1 METIP
6 SVHFLCPFSE
16 FLGQAAV
23 VGHGPLS
30 EGEAFCPGHL
40 LQSGQHGRDVH
51 ITAFE
56 EFLQGLACL
65 RDLRMQGKGHPVD
78 IQIMLLPQF
87 FNTPGN
93 EIAPGSDV
101 VRKDLQ

>member
-30 EGEAFCPGHL
+30 EGEAFCTGHL
-40 LQSGQHGRDVH
+40 LQSGQHILYVN
-51 ITAFE
+51 ILAFE
-56 EFLQGLACL
+56 DFLQLLACL
-65 RDLRMQGKGHPVD
+65 
-78 IQIMLLPQF
+78 
-87 FNTPGN
+87 
-93 EIAPGSDV
+93 
-101 VRKDLQ
+101 